1 MGKTSNIV
9 GDRGEN
15 VFRTR
20 ITQYGMF
27 SAYFL
32 GEKAP
37 IEDIFLEINDS
48 ATPYSCLV
56 QIKST
61 EKGYTK
67 KDKNLKVT
75 VSKKKFEQLLNRPL
89 PTYVAGVD
97 LNKEVVFITPAFN
110 KQDRQSSMKTN
121 HKLDFNDPLI
131 TKNTLDNLKKD
142 IINYW
147 NQMNVSNVK
156 STYKSQ
162 L

>member
-75 VSKKKFEQLLNRPL
+75 VSKKKFEELLNRPL

-110 KQDRQSSMKTN
+110 QQDRQSSMKTN

-131 TKNTLDNLKKD
+131 TKDTLDNLKKD

-147 NQMNVSNVK
+147 KQMNVSNVK